1 MDSSNLMAA
10 YDQAILLHE
19 TGRTAEAIEQ
29 LQAILKTDANFTLA
43 HSAISFLFGKLERYE
58 EALTHARRVSE
69 LEPNDPF
76 SFVALSLMCQKAGQI
91 REAEQAAM
99 SARQLQVQAAST
111 P

>member
-1 MDSSNLMAA
+1 MDTSNHMAA
-10 YDQAILLHE
+10 YDQAISLHE

-29 LQAILKTDANFTLA
+29 LQAILNKDPNFALA
-43 HSAISFLFGKLERYE
+43 HSALSFLFGKLQRYD
-58 EALTHARRVSE
+58 EALAHARRVSE
-69 LEPNDPF
+69 IEPSDPF

-99 SARQLQVQAAST
+99 SARQLQVQAGSA